1 MDSRL
6 REFMERDSKEI
17 AGSNKDY
24 TFYTQAKLNEVF
36 ERCAGDTEFSL
47 VDKDFDN
54 SSYGWFANC
63 VKNGIFMSPA
73 LNQNRTMRNLAGV
86 HY

>member
-6 REFMERDSKEI
+6 REFMEQDSKARSAE
-17 AGSNKDY
+17 NKDY
-24 TFYTQAKLNEVF
+24 TFYTDAKFNEVL

-47 VDKDFDN
+47 LDKDFE
-54 SSYGWFANC
+54 SSNYGWFANC

-73 LNQNRTMRNLAGV
+73 LNQNRSMRNLAGV